1 MLDLLLYSSIRDY
14 IYARITFFTEQV
26 LSQNLTLALTVIIGL
41 LTVWVMIQ
49 GFLIVTGRSQE
60 GIKGFVFN
68 LGKTYFI
75 VAMALG
81 VAAGGKFG
89 VRTLTDTL
97 SDGISQIMTGNS
109 DVGSKCLTQDAQVII
124 GCKID
129 MNLTA
134 TQSMMGMLDGIDTAD
149 SDYLENKISEAR
161 WFAGI
166 GTAGPAIV
174 AGTMLIMFRIAIAL
188 FIGFAPIFILCLLFK
203 KTTPLF
209 QKWLYYGLATVFS
222 SVMLGVMADIAMDLV
237 SNIAITDAVTRIAS
251 ILGGGDLSG
260 IMQTVTQQLG
270 LGLVLSALLITVPP
284 MAGAWFSGMMASYTG
299 YNAMMGWNGGQPA
312 TPPGMNSQSQQI
324 EQRANQVT
332 ERLAQNQ
339 SQYQPPPPNNN
350 LFGGYGNP
358 TPGPGTDPNQ
368 IKTPLQTQYGL
379 AGSSPK
385 LPLPTPQPKPD
396 PKQQTDDSI

>member
-60 GIKGFVFN
+60 GLKGFVFN